1 MKTAN
6 LTYRDTRDYV
16 PIDVIKGID
25 LRSHEVVMADDPAPA
40 EAEAMPKC
48 RLCKHYTPGEDETL
62 GTCEGSPD
70 RFFAYAD
77 MVAVTCAMFEEKD

>member
-6 LTYRDTRDYV
+6 LTYRDTRDYA

-25 LRSHEVVMADDPAPA
+25 LRTHEVVMADDAAPA
-40 EAEAMPKC
+40 TATAMPKC
-48 RLCKHYTPGEDETL
+48 GLCKHYTPDDETL
-62 GTCEGSPD
+62 GVCEASPD

-77 MVAVTCAMFEEKD
+77 MVAVTCGMFEEKD